1 MKPKVIITSL
11 LILVAVIGCNKLKHI
26 PFNYSYHKYI
36 NVPAAPVPGTTVTIP
51 VTVATNTDS
60 VLEANHTNA
69 GLLESAKLKDL
80 SLSISSPAAASF
92 GVLRD
97 IDIYVETGS
106 GDVLIAQKHGIDP
119 AANALTMDVNDV
131 ELKPYLTAENMTLK
145 VTGTTTTGYTQDMT
159 LYFNMTVH
167 FEANL
172 LAAL

>member
-1 MKPKVIITSL
+1 MKVKAIIASLIVVIAL
-11 LILVAVIGCNKLKHI
+11 MGCNKLKHI

-51 VTVATNTDS
+51 VTVATNIDS

-69 GLLESAKLKDL
+69 GLLQSARLKDL
-80 SLSISSPAAASF
+80 SLSISSPATASF
-92 GVLRD
+92 GVIRD
-97 IDIYVETGS
+97 IDIYVVTGT
-106 GDVLIAQKHGIDP
+106 GDVLIAQKHNID
-119 AANALTMDVNDV
+119 ASANSLTMDVADV

-145 VTGTTTTGYTQDMT
+145 LTGTTSTGFTQDMT